1 VYEYRAT
8 VVRVI
13 DGDTIEAR
21 IDLGLHVEIETSLRF
36 DGINAPELHKVGGD
50 LNPAGSAARRYLE
63 SLLPHTPHGIIV
75 RTRKDKQEK
84 YGRWLAEVVVHHD
97 DPMTVNQRMIE
108 AGHAVEYHGG
118 KR

>member
-1 VYEYRAT
+1 MSTE
-8 VVRVI
+8 
-13 DGDTIEAR
+13 
-21 IDLGLHVEIETSLRF
+21 
-36 DGINAPELHKVGGD
+36 
-50 LNPAGSAARRYLE
+50 RRSCASSMGVDAIKPQADRCGPRWCRQYLE